1 MGVWGWREAGGGSAF
16 RVRTHPPPCAYV
28 WTCALCPSR
37 RVPSPFV
44 PWCPLVILPL
54 SPYPWRKEEA
64 FFASGNLFR
73 HRLFAPSFAGIILW
87 HLVKIAGRSPFC
99 PTSSGNSTNRSEN
112 NFSVQTPFGFCLNV
126 KNNVSIFISIRCYFS
141 K

>member
-1 MGVWGWREAGGGSAF
+1 MGVWGWREAGGDSAF
-16 RVRTHPPPCAYV
+16 RGRTHPPPCTYAG
-28 WTCALCPSR
+28 TCALCPSR

-44 PWCPLVILPL
+44 PWCSLWILPL
-54 SPYPWRKEEA
+54 STYPCRKEEA

-87 HLVKIAGRSPFC
+87 HLVKIAGRSHFVPHHPETARTEGQIIF
-99 PTSSGNSTNRSEN
+99 
-112 NFSVQTPFGFCLNV
+112 FVQTPFGFCLNV

>member
-1 MGVWGWREAGGGSAF
+1 MGMAWSGGGSAF
-16 RVRTHPPPCAYV
+16 RGRTHPPPCAYV
-28 WTCALCPSR
+28 GTCALCPSR

-44 PWCPLVILPL
+44 PWCPLWILPL
-54 SPYPWRKEEA
+54 STYPCRKEEA
-64 FFASGNLFR
+64 FFCIRQSISAS
-73 HRLFAPSFAGIILW
+73 SFCTFICW
-87 HLVKIAGRSPFC
+87 HHLVAPGKDCWSFPFC
-99 PTSSGNSTNRSEN
+99 PTSSGNSTNRREN